1 VADVFHDRHARGRTK
16 TGWLDAHHTF
26 SFGSFN
32 DPTRMGFRAL
42 RVINEDVIAGGSGFP
57 EHAHDHFDILTFML
71 AGTLEH
77 SDSAGHRGLL
87 HAGDVQLISAGA
99 GIRHAE
105 RNPSPDVPTHL
116 FQIWLHANAD
126 EAAPRY
132 QLLRGA
138 LQPGSAQPRLVADAG
153 EQEGVLRLQAPVR
166 IWASRAES
174 QTKCAHSLAPGR
186 FGWLQLLEGVV
197 QVAADED
204 AAALELRGGDALQLT
219 TVRRLTIETSTAA
232 AWLWFDLP

>member
-87 HAGDVQLISAGA
+87 HAGDVQLINAGS

-116 FQIWLHANAD
+116 FQIWLHADAD
-126 EAAPRY
+126 EAPPHY

-138 LQPGSAQPRLVADAG
+138 LQTDLAQPRLVAGAG
-153 EQEGVLRLQAPVR
+153 EHEGVLHLRAPVHV
-166 IWASRAES
+166 WAGRAEP
-174 QTKCAHSLAPGR
+174 QTQCAHSLAPGR

-197 QVAADED
+197 RVDAAGE

-219 TVRRLTIETSTAA
+219 TVRHLTIEPTTAA

>member
-1 VADVFHDRHARGRTK
+1 MADVFHDRHARGRTK

-77 SDSAGHRGLL
+77 SDSAGHRELL
-87 HAGDVQLISAGA
+87 HAGDVQLISAGS

-116 FQIWLHANAD
+116 FQIGLHADANGAP
-126 EAAPRY
+126 PRY

-138 LQPGSAQPRLVADAG
+138 LQPGSTRPRLIAG
-153 EQEGVLRLQAPVR
+153 PGELEETLHLRAPVR
-166 IWASRAES
+166 IWASRAGPRT
-174 QTKCAHSLAPGR
+174 QCAHTLTPGR
-186 FGWLQLLEGVV
+186 FGWLQLLEGIVEV
-197 QVAADED
+197 D
-204 AAALELRGGDALQLT
+204 AEAGATTLELRGGDALQLA
-219 TVRRLTIETSTAA
+219 TVRHLVIKPMTAA

>member
-1 VADVFHDRHARGRTK
+1 MADVFHDRHARGRTR
-16 TGWLDAHHTF
+16 TGWLNAHHTF

-42 RVINEDVIAGGSGFP
+42 RVINEDVITGGSWFP

-71 AGTLEH
+71 AGTLAH

-87 HAGDVQLISAGA
+87 HAGDVQCISAGS
-99 GIRHAE
+99 GIRHTE
-105 RNPSPDVPTHL
+105 RNPSPDMPTHL
-116 FQIWLHANAD
+116 FQIWLHADAD
-126 EAAPRY
+126 KAPPRY

-138 LQPGSAQPRLVADAG
+138 LDPGSPEPRLIADPG
-153 EQEGVLRLQAPVR
+153 EQDDALRLRAPVR
-166 IWASRAES
+166 IWASRAGPGT
-174 QTKCAHSLAPGR
+174 QCAHALAPGR

-197 QVAADED
+197 EVD
-204 AAALELRGGDALQLT
+204 AQAQATALELRGGDALQLS
-219 TVRRLTIETSTAA
+219 TVRHLTLRPTTAA